1 MSRWL
6 RFLMVALGSYARPR
20 LAPTDIAVVR
30 AHVWP
35 TDADLSVANNAAYLV
50 FFEMARIEQQ
60 LRTGL
65 ARVARKKGW
74 VAVLG
79 SINVQFR
86 KPLRRFQAFQVSAQ
100 LTYWDDRCLYL
111 EQRLE
116 RAGETVATA
125 LARVMVLGRDGRV
138 APTAAIAEVLGSSLS
153 APDLPP
159 MIASLQEAERLLRE
173 HLDEPQA
180 EGPAGDGRAG
190 QHADAAGE
198 AQGGSRTAS

>member
-1 MSRWL
+1 VSRWL
-6 RFLMVALGSYARPR
+6 RFLIVALGSYSRPR

-30 AHVWP
+30 ARVWP
-35 TDADLSVANNAAYLV
+35 SDADLSVANNAAYLV
-50 FFEMARIEQQ
+50 FFEMARIDQQ
-60 LRTGL
+60 LRTSL

-86 KPLRRFQAFQVSAQ
+86 KPLKRFQVFEVSAK
-100 LTYWDDRCLYL
+100 LTYWDDRWLYL
-111 EQRLE
+111 EQRIE

-138 APTAAIAEVLGSSLS
+138 AATAIAEALGSSLE

-159 MIASLQEAERLLRE
+159 MIASLQETERLLRE
-173 HLDEPQA
+173 HLDEPRA
-180 EGPAGDGRAG
+180 KEPAGDGRAG
-190 QHADAAGE
+190 
-198 AQGGSRTAS
+198 